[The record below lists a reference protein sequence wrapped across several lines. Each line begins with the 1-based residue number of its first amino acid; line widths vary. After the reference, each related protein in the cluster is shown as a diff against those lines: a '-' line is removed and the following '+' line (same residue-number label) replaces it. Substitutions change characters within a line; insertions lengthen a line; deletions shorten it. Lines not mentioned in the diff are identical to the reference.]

1 MDIKRKE
8 TKRKLKS
15 IESLAKFNDIL
26 KDLMVSEDIKE
37 MLVMYYIQCKPLSYI
52 ADFMGVSLVTV
63 KRWHEEAL
71 EKLSKIV

>member
-1 MDIKRKE
+1 MNIKRKE

-37 MLVMYYIQCKPLSYI
+37 MLVMHYIQCKPLSYI
-52 ADFMGVSLVTV
+52 SDNMGVSLVTV

-71 EKLSKIV
+71 EKLSKIM

>member
-1 MDIKRKE
+1 MNIKRKE

-15 IESLAKFNDIL
+15 IESLAKFNDLL
-26 KDLMVSEDIKE
+26 KDLMVSRDIKE

-52 ADFMGVSLVTV
+52 ADNMGVSLVTV

-71 EKLSKIV
+71 EKLSKIM